1 MHVITAQYLK
11 KERRIELIF
20 LNMIEEVVSK
30 KLTAPFVFPI
40 VLNAI
45 QHSFKLSL
53 DYDRENKIFLL
64 HINDVA
70 FHELPS

>member
-45 QHSFKLSL
+45 
-53 DYDRENKIFLL
+53 
-64 HINDVA
+64 
-70 FHELPS
+70 